1 MGHPTRGL
9 AGRKAVAIATEFGAV
24 VARAACRI
32 VQSLFESAFVP
43 LLDMVVNHDVIRLTG
58 DPLLVS
64 AEKDSSIEYGT
75 SLTQSHNI

>member
-43 LLDMVVNHDVIRLTG
+43 WISCESNYVVIDHHVQQ
-58 DPLLVS
+58 LLVS
-64 AEKDSSIEYGT
+64 AEKDSGIEYET